1 LRIQEVCQLRRS
13 VTITLSLVSLLF
25 FTWHGTAFAEERRYD
40 VAVIGAGSGGCSAAI
55 QAARMGMS
63 VALVE
68 ESDWIGGQM
77 TGAAVSTMDDKTK
90 TRTGIYLEFITK
102 VREYYSARNTNY
114 NICYWGSDTI
124 AFEPW
129 VGQMILKDM
138 LGQAGPIDIIL
149 KAKLLSAK
157 VADNTIRSVNVQVDG
172 KNINVSARVFIDAT
186 ECGDLIALSGAM
198 YRAGNSVSPNIDKN
212 AIIQDITYPAVIKRY
227 REGLPPEL
235 KVQGPPPRYT
245 DYLFEFRMTIRK
257 NGNTWPG
264 QYPFSPVV
272 HNAYRAIPDPSNSA
286 FIDGGKPE
294 TWPKISKT
302 AINWANDYPGKSGS
316 IPGLSVEFLE
326 SPNFRALATKEAML
340 KTLAFLYYLQTEL
353 GLSDWSV
360 DNRQGYGG
368 WFSTDWANWA
378 EIPER
383 YHPILS
389 HFPPFPYLRESR
401 RIVGIKTMTVDD
413 IIRDEKLGRTLVS
426 KPHSLALGEYPIDI
440 HGNNDSIYL
449 ETDLGETRE
458 KIPNDW
464 EGEGGLFQI
473 PFEIFVPEK
482 MDGLVAA
489 EKNISVSRV
498 VNGSTRLQPVT
509 MLTGQAAGAI
519 AALAVTEKVQPRRLR
534 PIAVQSEL
542 WRAKC
547 RLSLFDFEDVPNYSP
562 SWAGVEAAMLYG
574 FMDPLSER
582 FFGVYDE
589 MHWVEVRDVFRK
601 AFGIEK
607 FPRKELQGAVTQEDL
622 SVWIG
627 ELFEK
632 DIARYRRIIDGL
644 VGDKPLTKGK
654 LAATVLALM
663 KAAPEQGDKKK

>member
-1 LRIQEVCQLRRS
+1 
-13 VTITLSLVSLLF
+13 
-25 FTWHGTAFAEERRYD
+25 
-40 VAVIGAGSGGCSAAI
+40 
-55 QAARMGMS
+55 M
-63 VALVE
+63 
-68 ESDWIGGQM
+68 
-77 TGAAVSTMDDKTK
+77 
-90 TRTGIYLEFITK
+90 
-102 VREYYSARNTNY
+102 
-114 NICYWGSDTI
+114 
-124 AFEPW
+124 
-129 VGQMILKDM
+129 
-138 LGQAGPIDIIL
+138 
-149 KAKLLSAK
+149 
-157 VADNTIRSVNVQVDG
+157 
-172 KNINVSARVFIDAT
+172 
-186 ECGDLIALSGAM
+186 
-198 YRAGNSVSPNIDKN
+198 
-212 AIIQDITYPAVIKRY
+212 
-227 REGLPPEL
+227 
-235 KVQGPPPRYT
+235 
-245 DYLFEFRMTIRK
+245 
-257 NGNTWPG
+257 
-264 QYPFSPVV
+264 
-272 HNAYRAIPDPSNSA
+272 
-286 FIDGGKPE
+286 
-294 TWPKISKT
+294 
-302 AINWANDYPGKSGS
+302 
-316 IPGLSVEFLE
+316 
-326 SPNFRALATKEAML
+326 
-340 KTLAFLYYLQTEL
+340 
-353 GLSDWSV
+353 
-360 DNRQGYGG
+360 
-368 WFSTDWANWA
+368 
-378 EIPER
+378 
-383 YHPILS
+383 
-389 HFPPFPYLRESR
+389 RESR

-632 DIARYRRIIDGL
+632 DIARYRGIIDGL